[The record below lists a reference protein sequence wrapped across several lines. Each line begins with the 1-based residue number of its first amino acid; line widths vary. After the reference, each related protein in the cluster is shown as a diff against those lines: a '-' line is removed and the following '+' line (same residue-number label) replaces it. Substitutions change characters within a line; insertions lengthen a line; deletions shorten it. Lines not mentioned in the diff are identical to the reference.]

1 MKQKFL
7 WCMLLWATAVP
18 LTLHAQSTPIVIT
31 QDDIDPDFPETL
43 TFRMM
48 AESDAD
54 IERITLRYGTNGRS
68 CQTGGSLQNVTFDA
82 GSRVEAEWEWELRR
96 SGAIP
101 PGAVIWWQW
110 EVEDVDGNTAVSERQ
125 EYMLADESHRWQ
137 NVSEDGVTVAW
148 YAGDDS
154 FGQAMLAQTMGSLA
168 HLQTDLGLPRPETMQ
183 FWFYESGGAVQEA
196 IVNVP
201 EWTGGVAF
209 PEYGI
214 TVLGVAPGQEGW
226 AAEIVPHE
234 MTHLLEG
241 ILTFNCRGVR
251 LPTWLVEG
259 LARFAEGEAEATA
272 VNRLLAG
279 LEAGSLP
286 PLKSLAAGFSA
297 YSDGAGMAY
306 TQSGQVVAYLV
317 ELAGPEQM
325 TELLQ
330 MMQQGNDVDEA
341 LTAVYGFDTA
351 GLDASW
357 RTSLGY
363 VPTPTSAADAAALA
377 ATATPVPTIALGGIP
392 QLATAVPEP
401 SATVPPTNT
410 ATPIATVTPEP
421 TDAPTSTPQAVAQN
435 PTSTPLP
442 ATAVPE
448 ITPPVKS
455 NNTLWLGL
463 IGGLAAL
470 VITAFIVLKSQKG
483 RG

>member
-1 MKQKFL
+1 
-7 WCMLLWATAVP
+7 
-18 LTLHAQSTPIVIT
+18 
-31 QDDIDPDFPETL
+31 
-43 TFRMM
+43 
-48 AESDAD
+48 
-54 IERITLRYGTNGRS
+54 
-68 CQTGGSLQNVTFDA
+68 
-82 GSRVEAEWEWELRR
+82 
-96 SGAIP
+96 
-101 PGAVIWWQW
+101 
-110 EVEDVDGNTAVSERQ
+110 
-125 EYMLADESHRWQ
+125 
-137 NVSEDGVTVAW
+137 
-148 YAGDDS
+148 
-154 FGQAMLAQTMGSLA
+154 
-168 HLQTDLGLPRPETMQ
+168 
-183 FWFYESGGAVQEA
+183 VQEA

-234 MTHLLEG
+234 MTQLLEG